1 MNDRE
6 KKIKMQDGEK
16 YREGISRGERERGK
30 ERGSWGKGENREK
43 RERKREYQSK

>member
-1 MNDRE
+1 
-6 KKIKMQDGEK
+6 MQDGEK

-30 ERGSWGKGENREK
+30 KGELGGRGENREK